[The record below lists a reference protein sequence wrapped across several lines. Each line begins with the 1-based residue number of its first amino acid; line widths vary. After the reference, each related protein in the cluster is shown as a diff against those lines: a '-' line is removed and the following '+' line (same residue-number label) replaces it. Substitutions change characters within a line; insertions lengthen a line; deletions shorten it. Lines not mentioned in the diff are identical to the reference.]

1 MEVGALKVI
10 RYRRQD
16 GTIGAGIVEDD
27 TVYDAGDSLLAPQ
40 RGALVGPLRDV
51 ALEAPLES
59 GHKILCIGMNYIDHA
74 AELGVTLPEIPTMF
88 AKFDNAVVGPGQAIR
103 VPSFAPETDYEAE
116 LGVVIGRRA
125 TDVSVDQA
133 LDHVFGYTCANDVSA
148 RDLQFDETQ
157 SGQWLRGKTVDT
169 YCPVGPWVVTADEVA
184 DPQSLGIRCFVNDR
198 ILQDSSTKQMYRSV
212 AELVS
217 IVSKTVTLEP
227 GDLLLTGTPGG
238 VGFKRTPPVFLRP
251 GDTVRVEIDGVG
263 ELHNPVVARD

>member
-1 MEVGALKVI
+1 MGSLKVI
-10 RYRRQD
+10 RYRRAD
-16 GTIGAGIVEDD
+16 STIGVGILEDD
-27 TVYDAGDSLLAPQ
+27 SVYDAGDSLLEPR
-40 RGALVGPLRDV
+40 RGALVGPLQDV
-51 ALEAPLES
+51 TLEAPLES

-88 AKFDNAVVGPGQAIR
+88 AKFDNAVVGPDQAIR

-116 LGVVIGRRA
+116 LGVLIGTRA
-125 TDVSVDQA
+125 SDVSVEQA
-133 LDHVFGYTCANDVSA
+133 MDHVFGYTCTNDVSA

-169 YCPVGPWVVTADEVA
+169 YCPVGPWVVTKDEVP

-198 ILQDSSTKQMYRSV
+198 LLQDSSTKQMFRSV

-217 IVSKTVTLEP
+217 IVSQTIALEP

-263 ELHNPVVARD
+263 VLQNPVVARG